1 VKRVVLIA
9 LFLTT
14 AAAAQWL
21 NYPSTGIPRTTDGKA
36 DLTAPA
42 PKKADG
48 RTDLGGIWHR
58 VPPPGTPSGANFGN
72 TVTYYMQ
79 PAGSPVPLQPWAAEL
94 LQQRRFGILGAGR
107 PSERCLPHGVLGSML
122 PNIPFKIVETP
133 GLTLILTEQLTQFRQ
148 IFTDGR
154 EFPADMQPSWFGYS
168 TGHWDA
174 DTFVIDTAGFNDL
187 TWLDDSGH
195 PHTEAM
201 RTQERFRRTDVG
213 HMTLEVIVDDPGA
226 YTKPWS
232 VLIPL
237 ELMPDTELIEDV
249 CDNEKDAAHNMLK

>member
-1 VKRVVLIA
+1 VKRLLWVA
-9 LFLTT
+9 LFSV
-14 AAAAQWL
+14 AANAQWL
-21 NYPSTGIPRTTDGKA
+21 DYPSAGIPRTADGKP

-42 PKKADG
+42 PKNADG
-48 RTDLGGIWHR
+48 KPSLNGIWHR
-58 VPPPGTPSGANFGN
+58 VQPPGTPSGANFGN
-72 TVTYYMQ
+72 TVTYYM
-79 PAGSPVPLQPWAAEL
+79 PVGSTVPLQPWAAEL
-94 LQQRRFGILGAGR
+94 LQQRRYGILGAGR

-154 EFPADMQPSWFGYS
+154 GFPPDMQPAWYGYS
-168 TGHWDA
+168 IGRWDGG
-174 DTFVIDTAGFNDL
+174 TFVIDSAGFNDQ

-201 RTQERFRRTDVG
+201 RTQERFRRIDSG
-213 HMTLEVIVDDPGA
+213 HMSLEVIVDDPGA

-232 VLIPL
+232 VTIPL

-249 CDNEKDAAHNMLK
+249 CDNEKDEPHNGLK

>member
-1 VKRVVLIA
+1 VKLVVLTS
-9 LFLTT
+9 LFLAAT
-14 AAAAQWL
+14 ACAQWL
-21 NYPSTGIPRTTDGKA
+21 NFPSAGIPRTADGKP

-42 PKKADG
+42 PKNAEGKPI
-48 RTDLGGIWHR
+48 LGGIWHR

-72 TVTYYMQ
+72 TVTYYM
-79 PAGSPVPLQPWAAEL
+79 PAGSAVPLQPWAADL

-154 EFPADMQPSWFGYS
+154 SLPPDMQPAWFGYS
-168 TGHWDA
+168 IGHWEGE
-174 DTFVIDTAGFNDL
+174 TFVIETAGFNDL

-195 PHTEAM
+195 PNTEAM
-201 RTQERFRRTDVG
+201 RTQERFRRIDVG
-213 HMTLEVIVDDPGA
+213 HMTLEVLVDDPGA
-226 YTKPWS
+226 YTKPWK
-232 VLIPL
+232 VTIPL

-249 CDNEKDAAHNMLK
+249 CDNEKDAPHNMLK